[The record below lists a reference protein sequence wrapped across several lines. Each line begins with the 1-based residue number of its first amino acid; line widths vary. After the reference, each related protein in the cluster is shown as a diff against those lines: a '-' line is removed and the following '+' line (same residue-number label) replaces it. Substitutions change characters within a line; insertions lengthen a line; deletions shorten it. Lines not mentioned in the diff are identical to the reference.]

1 MNPLYARR
9 VESRNTKMLLEGV
22 QSAKKILHA
31 IVKVQTKNNSLY
43 LYSLTPN
50 SLPGPVTIPSLLIPL
65 QNIAYVEIKDYPN
78 QYETMSQFIVSFI
91 FQNDMK
97 KYVEFPYRY
106 CDRQSKETYE
116 WKHETESLI
125 LEILRSVE
133 GVKASKLST

>member
-1 MNPLYARR
+1 
-9 VESRNTKMLLEGV
+9 MLLEGV

-78 QYETMSQFIVSFI
+78 QY
-91 FQNDMK
+91 
-97 KYVEFPYRY
+97 VEFPYRY

-116 WKHETESLI
+116 WKHDTESLI